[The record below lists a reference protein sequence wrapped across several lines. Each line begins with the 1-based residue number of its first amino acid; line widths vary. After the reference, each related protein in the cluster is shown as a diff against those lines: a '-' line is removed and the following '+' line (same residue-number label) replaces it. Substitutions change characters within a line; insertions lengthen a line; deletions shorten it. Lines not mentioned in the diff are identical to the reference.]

1 MKTEIDVSFTTIMTA
16 ALFVCGI
23 MLWKKRKEVNDRSR
37 TFLSFLY
44 LSFGIAALLFLFSLI
59 CFNFNPFEGNVLLSP
74 SISIMG
80 LWAITIYMIYP
91 IEVMRPNGLRGKWT
105 FLLFLPAILVTL
117 PVAFGLE
124 FRQLYSWSDFTG
136 HWTEFNVIIRLVAF
150 VFLFIISLL
159 LLIVP
164 YNWRN
169 TSADIKWIH
178 RTTVISQ
185 IMTILFTCDLF
196 TNITVILYIHFLWAV
211 FALLY
216 YTYFELSER
225 ILPPLQDTAENAQ
238 ADIKETFFNSNE
250 QDLWSNINTIMGR
263 YEVWRNPDT
272 TVETVSR
279 NVGTNRIYVADSIR
293 EHTGLTFNDY
303 LNQKRILF
311 MADQLRKNPQ
321 QDQKSLYFEAGFRSR
336 QTAYRNFVKFIGC
349 SPTDYVASLA

>member
-1 MKTEIDVSFTTIMTA
+1 MKTEIDVSFATIMTA

-23 MLWKKRKEVNDRSR
+23 MLWKNRKEVNDRSR

-44 LSFGIAALLFLFSLI
+44 LSYGVVALLFLFSLI

-80 LWAITIYMIYP
+80 LWAITMYMLYP
-91 IEVMRPNGLRGKWT
+91 IEVMRPNGLRGKWA

-178 RTTVISQ
+178 RTTFISQ
-185 IMTILFTCDLF
+185 IMTILFTCNLF

-238 ADIKETFFNSNE
+238 ADIKETVFNSNE

-272 TVETVSR
+272 TVETLSR

>member
-1 MKTEIDVSFTTIMTA
+1 
-16 ALFVCGI
+16 
-23 MLWKKRKEVNDRSR
+23 
-37 TFLSFLY
+37 
-44 LSFGIAALLFLFSLI
+44 
-59 CFNFNPFEGNVLLSP
+59 
-74 SISIMG
+74 
-80 LWAITIYMIYP
+80 
-91 IEVMRPNGLRGKWT
+91 
-105 FLLFLPAILVTL
+105 
-117 PVAFGLE
+117 
-124 FRQLYSWSDFTG
+124 
-136 HWTEFNVIIRLVAF
+136 
-150 VFLFIISLL
+150 
-159 LLIVP
+159 
-164 YNWRN
+164 
-169 TSADIKWIH
+169 
-178 RTTVISQ
+178 
-185 IMTILFTCDLF
+185 MTILFTCNLF

-238 ADIKETFFNSNE
+238 ADIKETVFNSNE

-272 TVETVSR
+272 TVETLSR